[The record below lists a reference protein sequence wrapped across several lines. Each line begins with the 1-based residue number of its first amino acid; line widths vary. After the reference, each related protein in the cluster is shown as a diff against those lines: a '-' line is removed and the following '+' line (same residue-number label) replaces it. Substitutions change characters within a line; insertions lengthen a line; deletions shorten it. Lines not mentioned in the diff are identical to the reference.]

1 MWKYLPFALKNSLRN
16 RRRTA
21 LTMLSVSISLF
32 LLGTLVAIYFAFYH
46 RDVAPEQALRLAT
59 IHRVSLVFPLP
70 EFYAARIAQV
80 SGVKAVCKMS
90 WYGGV
95 YIDRRAEHNFARFA
109 VDADKIFAI
118 RPELKIDPAERAA
131 FEHERTA
138 AAVGRTIADLLGLKL
153 GQKISF
159 QGDIYPGNLEV
170 TIRAIFD
177 GPDNAV
183 LYFHRDYLDEGLP
196 QARRGWTGMIWSVV
210 ESPDDVPKVA
220 AAIDEQFRN
229 APQPTKSESERA
241 FQLGFVSMLG
251 NVKLILLSICAAVTF
266 AILLVAVNTMAM
278 SVRERI
284 KEVGVLKTLGF
295 TTGKVLSLI
304 VAEAMILS
312 LIGGL
317 IGCLLAAGAVTWV
330 GRTPMFFVQGMKMPP
345 AALAISMG
353 IALLIGLISS
363 VIPAWSAAR
372 LPITEALRHTG

>member
-70 EFYAARIAQV
+70 EFYVARIAQV
-80 SGVKAVCKMS
+80 PGVKAVCKMS

-95 YIDRRAEHNFARFA
+95 YIDRRPEHNFARFA

-118 RPELKIDPAERAA
+118 RPELKIDPAQREA

-138 AAVGRTIADLLGLKL
+138 AAVGRAIADLLGLKL
-153 GQKISF
+153 GQKITF

-183 LYFHRDYLDEGLP
+183 FYFHRDYLEEGLP
-196 QARRGWTGMIWSVV
+196 QGRRGWTGMIWSVV

-251 NVKLILLSICAAVTF
+251 NVKMILLSICAAVTF

-317 IGCLLAAGAVTWV
+317 IGCLLAAAAVTWV
-330 GRTPMFFVQGMKMPP
+330 GRTPMFFVQGMTMPP

-363 VIPAWSAAR
+363 LFPAWSAAR

>member
-70 EFYAARIAQV
+70 EFYVGRIAQV
-80 SGVKAVCKMS
+80 PGVKAVCKMS

-95 YIDRRAEHNFARFA
+95 YIDRRPEHNFARFA
-109 VDADKIFAI
+109 VDADKIFLI

-138 AAVGRTIADLLGLKL
+138 AAVGRTIADLLGLRL
-153 GQKISF
+153 GQKITF

-210 ESPDDVPKVA
+210 ESPDDVPTVA

-229 APQPTKSESERA
+229 APPPTKSDSERA

-251 NVKLILLSICAAVTF
+251 NVKMILLSICAAVTF

-317 IGCLLAAGAVTWV
+317 IGCLLAAGAVNWV
-330 GRTPMFFVQGMKMPP
+330 GRTPMFFVQGMTMPP